1 MPNHEMGFKEYIDE
15 SGALPGVVGAD
26 VRASAVYGQGMGH
39 NPDAYP
45 YGNEQQEDKSEPD
58 KEEEFKMDDEGED
71 EDDFDLE
78 DGDEEFDLEKEGED
92 EGDMD
97 RQGVIRT
104 APDAHLIYKRQ
115 NEEGNY
121 DELWIYNTGA
131 DMKDELEIRRNILA
145 GTDIPTSRT
154 KSDDGTQIYTLASM
168 GNAQYLHIRGLPN

>member
-1 MPNHEMGFKEYIDE
+1 MPKRGFKEYIDE

-26 VRASAVYGQGMGH
+26 IRASAVYGQGMGH
-39 NPDAYP
+39 NPDAPP
-45 YGNEQQEDKSEPD
+45 YGEQQEDKSD
-58 KEEEFKMDDEGED
+58 KEEFKMNDEGEGE
-71 EDDFDLE
+71 EDDFNLDDE
-78 DGDEEFDLEKEGED
+78 DAEFDLEQEGED

-104 APDAHLIYKRQ
+104 APNAHLIYKRQ

-168 GNAQYLHIRGLPN
+168 GNAQYLQIRGLPN

>member
-1 MPNHEMGFKEYIDE
+1 MANQEIDFKSFLE

-39 NPDAYP
+39 NPDAPP
-45 YGNEQQEDKSEPD
+45 YGNEQQEDK
-58 KEEEFKMDDEGED
+58 EEEFKMDDDEGD
-71 EDDFDLE
+71 DDFNLDDE
-78 DGDEEFDLEKEGED
+78 DEEFDLEQEGED

-104 APDAHLIYKRQ
+104 APNAHLIYKRQ

-145 GTDIPTSRT
+145 GTDIPTNRT
-154 KSDDGTQIYTLASM
+154 KSDDGTQLYTLSSM

>member
-1 MPNHEMGFKEYIDE
+1 MANQEIDFKSFFE

-39 NPDAYP
+39 NPDAFP
-45 YGNEQQEDKSEPD
+45 YGNEQQEDKSED
-58 KEEEFKMDDEGED
+58 KEEEFKMDDKGE
-71 EDDFDLE
+71 EDDFNLE
-78 DGDEEFDLEKEGED
+78 DEDEEFDLEREGEG

-97 RQGVIRT
+97 REGVIRT
-104 APDAHLIYKRQ
+104 VSSAHLIYKRQ

-131 DMKDELEIRRNILA
+131 DMKDELEVRRSILA
-145 GTDIPTSRT
+145 GTDIPTNRT
-154 KSDDGTQIYTLASM
+154 KSDDGTQLYTLSSM

>member
-1 MPNHEMGFKEYIDE
+1 MANQEIDFKSFFE

-26 VRASAVYGQGMGH
+26 IRASAVYGQGMGH
-39 NPDAYP
+39 NPDAAP
-45 YGNEQQEDKSEPD
+45 YGEQEEDKSD

-71 EDDFDLE
+71 EDDFNLE
-78 DGDEEFDLEKEGED
+78 DEDEEFDLEREGEG

-104 APDAHLIYKRQ
+104 APNAHLIYKRQ

-145 GTDIPTSRT
+145 GTDIPASRT
-154 KSDDGTQIYTLASM
+154 KSDDGTQLYTLSSM
-168 GNAQYLHIRGLPN
+168 GNAQYLQIRGLPN